1 MSQQIASLYASL
13 GFNVD
18 QSGLTAF
25 RTEMQTLKKEFTEVL
40 KDTANMNRR
49 LKTLAGRLGQFNNL
63 FNPQNITDWRK
74 RLVTAI
80 RHYSSVM
87 YATRQ
92 QMVTFG
98 QYVFDSERKLHW
110 FENRLKSNINTLDT
124 YRQHLEPVVLLLE
137 RLRGA
142 AGSPLPRPSGGYGG
156 GGSGQGTRHH
166 TGQGGTSVGGG
177 LLQAMGVGA
186 FLRPML
192 PTGMGIGGMLG
203 AGYGFRELV
212 QAGRE
217 MQAMEMKLQAVSE
230 NAAVFNSNLEFVKK
244 TSHDLAL
251 NVSEFG
257 ASYASIFQSAKRT
270 AGVEQIQQ
278 MSEGMNKYFRTLQM
292 TPEQI
297 KGSLRAVSQMFNKE
311 AVQAEE
317 LRGQLAER
325 AAGVFEIFAKAAGT
339 DVKGLQDLMK
349 EGKVGSDIVLKAGV
363 MMGEWAD
370 KQGTLSV
377 ALQQSAAKQEQ
388 FNNKLKE
395 MSLLILKSGLDQAL
409 AALFGVLTP
418 LVEIVGTGLAFVFKM
433 LKGIYK
439 TFKIFTDFAAEN
451 QLYTAIMLV
460 GLAVSGLLLAF
471 GRLAAVNTIVFFQM
485 IANTIRLNALLW
497 ITRLRVLGIIGVFT
511 YLLTQL
517 DDFFVHGKEDNI
529 FMTWYYTVQMLAS
542 ELDLM
547 FARLKYNMFMF
558 KENPFDYTKSFFY
571 DKRDDSQYSLPEKIL
586 RFFPNLVV
594 DATKPIR
601 DWREGLF
608 TDTPAQAVQQNT
620 PTPVNQNITVNIDA
634 SKTSPQVQSSI
645 VNGNMDSFSKMV
657 GTEVNNQMRLSPHR

>member
-1 MSQQIASLYASL
+1 M
-13 GFNVD
+13 
-18 QSGLTAF
+18 
-25 RTEMQTLKKEFTEVL
+25 
-40 KDTANMNRR
+40 
-49 LKTLAGRLGQFNNL
+49 
-63 FNPQNITDWRK
+63 
-74 RLVTAI
+74 
-80 RHYSSVM
+80 
-87 YATRQ
+87 
-92 QMVTFG
+92 
-98 QYVFDSERKLHW
+98 
-110 FENRLKSNINTLDT
+110 
-124 YRQHLEPVVLLLE
+124 
-137 RLRGA
+137 
-142 AGSPLPRPSGGYGG
+142 
-156 GGSGQGTRHH
+156 
-166 TGQGGTSVGGG
+166 
-177 LLQAMGVGA
+177 
-186 FLRPML
+186 
-192 PTGMGIGGMLG
+192 
-203 AGYGFRELV
+203 
-212 QAGRE
+212 
-217 MQAMEMKLQAVSE
+217 
-230 NAAVFNSNLEFVKK
+230 
-244 TSHDLAL
+244 
-251 NVSEFG
+251 
-257 ASYASIFQSAKRT
+257 
-270 AGVEQIQQ
+270 
-278 MSEGMNKYFRTLQM
+278 
-292 TPEQI
+292 
-297 KGSLRAVSQMFNKE
+297 
-311 AVQAEE
+311 
-317 LRGQLAER
+317 RGQLAER